1 MYMIEYSKEDI
12 PLRERFRASTKLSG
26 EYIIEP
32 LRRER
37 FTFRFVWSGSHDTRL
52 LRQRFVL
59 SDVILWMELTDICL
73 SRWELLLQITVKWTR
88 GTVLSHVFVMDW
100 KFYSVC
106 WREAHR
112 TGLSYK
118 NCFKWMSGIL
128 CGYQAGITGH
138 LYCRVSNDRPRCN
151 RRCFS
156 AFCRNG
162 WKWSLFNVKIEFAFP
177 Q

>member
-12 PLRERFRASTKLSG
+12 PLCERFRASAKLSG

-32 LRRER
+32 LRSER

-88 GTVLSHVFVMDW
+88 GTVLSHVFVMER

-106 WREAHR
+106 WREVLQMDEWTDEWYFYVVIKLELLAIY
-112 TGLSYK
+112 TVGLVMIGPDVIVDV
-118 NCFKWMSGIL
+118 FLHFAKWGTIWVFLML
-128 CGYQAGITGH
+128 
-138 LYCRVSNDRPRCN
+138 
-151 RRCFS
+151 
-156 AFCRNG
+156 
-162 WKWSLFNVKIEFAFP
+162 K
-177 Q
+177 